1 MPAENLISPDAVR
14 QAMWHNPKPD
24 DGVEYLAEKLRDA
37 GARSW
42 QIELIASHLVTP
54 LHETVPLPPP
64 PTPESAQTG
73 SDSSSEE

>member
-1 MPAENLISPDAVR
+1 MPAENLISPEAVR

-24 DGVEYLAEKLRDA
+24 DGIEYVMEKLREA

-42 QIELIASHLVTP
+42 QVELVAPHLVRP

-64 PTPESAQTG
+64 PAPEIEVAEGTG
-73 SDSSSEE
+73 SEE

>member
-14 QAMWHNPKPD
+14 QAMWNNPKPD
-24 DGVEYLAEKLRDA
+24 DGVEYLTEKLRDA

-42 QIELIASHLVTP
+42 QIELISSHLVAP

-64 PTPESAQTG
+64 PTPESADAG
-73 SDSSSEE
+73 PGLSSEE